1 MEICVDS
8 SYHNEEINARIKA
21 KITSDPIS
29 YSKYR
34 HRIPKAS
41 IAATC
46 WRLFFFRDSSTGTK
60 RVANRYSES
69 LQNKM
74 LSR

>member
-8 SYHNEEINARIKA
+8 SYHREEINARIKA
-21 KITSDPIS
+21 KTTSDSDWLQQIS
-29 YSKYR
+29 TQNSKT
-34 HRIPKAS
+34 P

-46 WRLFFFRDSSTGTK
+46 WRLFFFRESSTGTK